1 MEAHAARAATTFIP
15 GALHARARGETTTQA
30 GEEPPVSSD
39 YGTRGD
45 MKKIVGILI
54 AFAIFIIVLYGYIIP
69 LQGGL
74 ISSTAIRADDL
85 SEADPRFEEQ
95 LPIQEVDLGPSG
107 RSIFIAFVMLTHIL
121 FANLHL
127 GGAWVLLS
135 LIILYLFS
143 RKERYSHLGKS
154 VALFNVILFS
164 AGATFA
170 AAGVLFFISLYPTFA
185 AQGFHI
191 YWWPLLVEATLF
203 GIEIF
208 FVYTLWFTW
217 ARIGAIWHV
226 LLGVGYALSIYFQT
240 LAIDT
245 FVSGMLTPGEET
257 ITWGEPGLLG
267 MPWIDYLQWWFN
279 PTLWPLQSHRV
290 AAAISFFGFLIAFL
304 AVLHYHD
311 RTDPPSRR
319 YWDWACSFGILWGLA
334 GLIAQPLLG
343 VWYMYAIFA
352 HQHQAFANIMTGPR
366 AWEMLMMV
374 GFISLLVI
382 TASVYFIERRERL
395 LIRLGRRD
403 IRRLLR
409 IFAIAA
415 AVAGLVLVQ
424 PAWLGGIMQADPG
437 AWANPFG
444 LMYYKHIALL
454 VLVAIGAIIIGID
467 LLVLRGRRDEEWG
480 NLSRASWA
488 AALITGILGSW
499 IVMIMG
505 YVRESAR
512 SPWLF
517 YKIVPVPGGQTYP
530 TPVPPQQILVVWL
543 IGLGL
548 AFAAFWFTFRV
559 TSYHPER
566 EEEV

>member
-1 MEAHAARAATTFIP
+1 MTTP
-15 GALHARARGETTTQA
+15 AGGA
-30 GEEPPVSSD
+30 SSAPD
-39 YGTRGD
+39 EYDSTGDTR
-45 MKKIVGILI
+45 KIIGIL
-54 AFAIFIIVLYGYIIP
+54 AALAIFIIVLYGYIIP
-69 LQGGL
+69 LQGGF

-85 SEADPRFEEQ
+85 LGADPQFEAQ
-95 LPIQEVDLGPSG
+95 IPIQEVDLGASG

-135 LIILYLFS
+135 LVVLDLAS
-143 RKERYSHLGKS
+143 RKERYARLGMS
-154 VALFNVILFS
+154 LALFNVILFS

-185 AQGFHI
+185 TQGFHI
-191 YWWPLLVEATLF
+191 YWWPLLVEAILF

-217 ARIGAIWHV
+217 GRIRGAWHV
-226 LLGVGYALSIYFQT
+226 FLAVGYALSIYFQT

-245 FVSGMLTPGEET
+245 FVSGMLTPGEKT
-257 ITWGEPGLLG
+257 ITWGAPGLLG

-279 PTLWPLQSHRV
+279 PTLWPLQFHRV
-290 AAAISFFGFLIAFL
+290 AAATSFFGFLLAFL
-304 AVLHYHD
+304 AMLHFHD

-319 YWDWACSFGILWGLA
+319 YWDWVGSFGILWGLA
-334 GLIAQPLLG
+334 SLIVQPLLG
-343 VWYMYAIFA
+343 LWYMYSIFT
-352 HQHQAFANIMTGPR
+352 HQNQAFTNIMTGPR

-374 GFISLLVI
+374 GLLSLLIV
-382 TASVYFIERRERL
+382 TVSVYFIERRERL
-395 LIRLGRRD
+395 LVRLERHGIRNLFRA
-403 IRRLLR
+403 
-409 IFAIAA
+409 FAVVAGA
-415 AVAGLVLVQ
+415 AGLVLVQ
-424 PAWLGGIMQADPG
+424 PAWLGGIMQFDPG
-437 AWANPFG
+437 AWSNPLG

-454 VLVAIGAIIIGID
+454 VLITIGAAIIGID
-467 LLVLRGRRDEEWG
+467 LLVLRGRREEEWG
-480 NLSRASWA
+480 NLSRASRM
-488 AALITGILGSW
+488 AALIAGVLGSW
-499 IVMIMG
+499 IVIVMG

-530 TPVPPQQILVVWL
+530 TPVPAYQIFALWL
-543 IGLGL
+543 IILTL
-548 AFAAFWFTFRV
+548 VFAVFWFTSRV